1 MFSYLLQKSRNLFI
15 AAAFFSVLAGLA
27 NVSLIAQIN
36 HAINTPWGPAFQAL
50 AWPFAGTAVLI
61 LLLQSASH
69 ILFERLGQNAEAH
82 LKHYICRKVML
93 TDYRQLESLGG
104 PRIQSALTEHCEKVK
119 RFFVVMPQAMVNA
132 ITVLGC
138 LAYLSWLSWQVFLL
152 AVLVIGLG
160 MVGYHLV
167 HLRAIRHI
175 NTAAEEQDR
184 LHGLFRALVDG
195 AKELRL
201 NLAKAGHFEAAQ
213 LHPSIDVVRRE
224 RITGMSIFYLS
235 TFWGSFLIFGFIGL
249 VLFALIGD
257 VPERGKVITGFALVF
272 VYMMTPLEALL
283 LVLPEFNLAKV
294 SARHIDEIS
303 GELQAS
309 EQQALPAMSQ
319 AFGSL
324 QLKQLCHRY
333 YNEAADEMFA
343 MGPVNLSV
351 QAGELVYLVGGNGSG
366 KTTLAKLLTGLYQA
380 ESGQIILNGQNVSHA
395 QLGAYRQLFASVFS
409 DFHLFDT
416 LLAGEDIDQQGNAL
430 LTRLQLQHKVQVKNG
445 AFTTRA
451 LSQGQRKRLAL
462 VAAYLED
469 RPFYVFDEWAADQ
482 DPTFKDVFYRELLPE
497 LKARGKTV
505 LVITH
510 DDRYFDLADRVIYL
524 EQGQIIREQSRK
536 KGEAV
541 PA

>member
-1 MFSYLLQKSRNLFI
+1 MLQKSRHLFI
-15 AAAFFSVLAGLA
+15 AAACFSVLAGLA
-27 NVSLIAQIN
+27 NVSLISQIN
-36 HAINTPWGPAFQAL
+36 HAINTPWGPSFLAL

-82 LKHYICRKVML
+82 LKHYICSKVML
-93 TDYRQLESLGG
+93 TDYRRLETLGG

-132 ITVLGC
+132 MTVLGC

-160 MVGYHLV
+160 MLGYHLV

-175 NTAAEEQDR
+175 NLAAQAQDG
-184 LHGLFRALVDG
+184 LHGMFRALVDG

-201 NLAKAGHFEAAQ
+201 NRARAGHFEQKQ
-213 LHPSIDVVRRE
+213 LHPAIEVVRRE
-224 RITGMSIFYLS
+224 RIFGMSIFYLS

-257 VPERGKVITGFALVF
+257 VPDRGKVVTGFALVF

-283 LVLPEFNLAKV
+283 IVLPEFNLAKV
-294 SARHIDEIS
+294 SSRHIDEIS
-303 GELQAS
+303 GELQAA
-309 EQQALPAMSQ
+309 EEQALPVGGQ
-319 AFGSL
+319 VFTSL
-324 QLKQLCHRY
+324 ALRQVCHRY
-333 YNEAADEMFA
+333 YNEAAGDMFA
-343 MGPVNLSV
+343 MGPINL
-351 QAGELVYLVGGNGSG
+351 QLNAGELVYLVGGNGSG
-366 KTTLAKLLTGLYQA
+366 KTTLAKLLTGLYRA
-380 ESGQIILNGQNVSHA
+380 ESGEIILNGHA
-395 QLGAYRQLFASVFS
+395 VNADQLGAYRQLFGAVFS

-416 LLAGEDIDQQGNAL
+416 LLTGQDVDAAGNAL
-430 LTRLQLQHKVQVKNG
+430 LVRLQLQHKVTVKEG
-445 AFTTRA
+445 AFTTQA

-462 VAAYLED
+462 VATYLED
-469 RPFYVFDEWAADQ
+469 RPIYVFDEWAADQ

-510 DDRYFDLADRVIYL
+510 DDRYFDLADRVIHL
-524 EQGQIIREQSRK
+524 EQGQIV
-536 KGEAV
+536 GEKRAYRAEDQLSLV
-541 PA
+541 